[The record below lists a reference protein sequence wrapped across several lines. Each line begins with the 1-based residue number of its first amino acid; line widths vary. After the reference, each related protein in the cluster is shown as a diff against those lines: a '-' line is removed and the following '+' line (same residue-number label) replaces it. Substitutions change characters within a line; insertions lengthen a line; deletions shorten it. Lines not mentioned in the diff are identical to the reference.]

1 MIEIRVR
8 LFALLKELVGEEEFW
23 LSLSRGASCSEA
35 LISLR
40 DRFALPEAI
49 LESCMVAVNGAYT
62 ERNAPL
68 QAGDELAVLPPVSGG

>member
-8 LFALLKELVGEEEFW
+8 LFALLKELFGKEEFW
-23 LSLSRGASCSEA
+23 LSLSRDASCREA
-35 LISLR
+35 LIHLK
-40 DRFALPEAI
+40 DQFGFPEAI

-62 ERNAPL
+62 ERNALL